1 VTCTTVTVLH
11 HSADVIERLV
21 RSLPADV
28 ELVAVENAVT
38 DDAPTIVRSVRPDA
52 LMIRTERNLGFGGG
66 CNLAAAAASG
76 DTLVFLNPDCE
87 VIGDALAR
95 LEQHL
100 SRHPLDVVSPALLD
114 DEGRLIAAIR
124 TRSSPLHEVIELLP
138 LVRRWLIPLMP
149 RDVASSDSVYRI
161 GGPVEVLQG
170 ACLAIRRDHFASL
183 GGFDEDFFLYS
194 EEESLCERVRCAG
207 GRAWY
212 LPDAVVHHT
221 WGTSTAKRPGFS
233 TEHFYRSRAVLYRKR
248 YGSTVAG
255 AAAVGI
261 GIAAVLDATAA
272 LLIARTGRGEHRR
285 TALAAILRGL
295 RKGATDRLASP
306 TFWPPSAE
314 RRS

>member
-1 VTCTTVTVLH
+1 VTVLH

-21 RSLPADV
+21 RSLPAGG
-28 ELVAVENAVT
+28 ELVAVENEVT
-38 DDAPTIVRSVRPDA
+38 DDAPRIVSSVRPDA
-52 LMIRTERNLGFGGG
+52 LIITTERNLGFGGG

-87 VIGDALAR
+87 VVGDALAR

-100 SRHPLDVVSPALLD
+100 SRCPLDVVGPALVD

-124 TRSSPLHEVIELLP
+124 KRSSPLHEVFELLP
-138 LVRRWLIPLMP
+138 LVRRWLIRLMP
-149 RDVASSDSVYRI
+149 RDVASSDSVYRN

-170 ACLAIRRDHFASL
+170 ACLAIRRDRFASL

-194 EEESLCERVRCAG
+194 EEESLCERIRCAG

-248 YGSTVAG
+248 YGPAVAD
-255 AAAVGI
+255 AAVVGI
-261 GIAAVLDATAA
+261 GFAAALDAVAA
-272 LLIARTGRGEHRR
+272 HLIACTARGRRR
-285 TALAAILRGL
+285 RRAELPAILRGL
-295 RKGATDRLASP
+295 RRGATDQLAST
-306 TFWPPSAE
+306 TFWPPGADG
-314 RRS
+314 RP